1 MKFHIIAGHIILAL
15 SLTAGHAVSA
25 QDYSNTPVNISKEKV
40 KVNGTVCYSHV
51 VLERQTLFSISKAYN
66 VSIED
71 LYKYNP
77 SVKEKGLIKNSII
90 IIPVVEAP
98 VQEVKVE
105 EVRNAADPQMQE
117 PSSEPKKKKKSD
129 MSKDDKKAESLADKR
144 AKELYRYHLEKAIGG
159 EFDRKGFGFDF

>member
-15 SLTAGHAVSA
+15 SLTAGHALSA
-25 QDYSNTPVNISKEKV
+25 QDYSNTPVSISKEKV

-66 VSIED
+66 VSIEE

-98 VQEVKVE
+98 VQEVKTE
-105 EVRNAADPQMQE
+105 EI
-117 PSSEPKKKKKSD
+117 
-129 MSKDDKKAESLADKR
+129 KAYVVNKGM
-144 AKELYRYHLEKAIGG
+144 KELTLKVG
-159 EFDRKGFGFDF
+159 ELTDDEREIILKGCLINYNRNN